1 MLRDLELDVAE
12 DDDYSLLD
20 GSSSFASAPPPRPPP
35 VLTRS
40 RTRAQG
46 TSSPV
51 LMTPV
56 RAGGGS
62 RGGYVVGVSPSSG
75 ATSRAQM
82 NSPIVVPAAKG
93 TGKPQ
98 HCVFI
103 DDAAM
108 ANVCFGLIGTGERFC
123 MAKKIEGK
131 THCGVSAHA
140 KGIRKKN
147 KAKVVV
153 DAFYVPGGII
163 LARPTAK
170 IDPMIL
176 KRDVPR
182 KYLHQLETGKLTT
195 TEWKNLIIDARTHVE
210 DSGGEDDEDEE
221 MEYDDEDEADSL
233 LSGVNEGQYDEE
245 DLQTGDIFEVDW
257 EDSQTGEGGD
267 WVPSMKSHRAA
278 IDLLGSILNSS
289 TRRHLACVKAL
300 NARADLGNQEGNE
313 TRKQVRRLLQMVHEH
328 KNLADAV
335 HAVLEA
341 DQVSSTRTLEELRN
355 EMDKFAIDLQDFST
369 EARVTSESIL
379 KMIALIRQRAQA
391 RDDNM
396 RARIVQMEAVIGG
409 FPRPPSPS
417 LMMHHQAITTTD
429 VGDTPLGTATIGG
442 TDTTITANMLFNL
455 VRELQGKVDLLTE
468 RAKHTGIVFNGV
480 AFNSESELSAWFARH
495 NPSGAGRA
503 SMVDF
508 QSIWAYAESDTL
520 EASVWLSDLEKSRK
534 MGFKG
539 GRYEA
544 TYTHSMGMKYPAQ
557 FVGKEKITSTTTIKM
572 LESNELW
579 RGNGMGDGY
588 KATLTKALEGAVERH
603 RTYCND
609 QLPAG
614 VVLEMALKTAERTL
628 RFWHSFVAYL
638 DEEYSM
644 LTSFNLLPKHILLL
658 LSNQVIQICDD
669 ISEFRCK
676 AVTTDI
682 SNPLATSARF
692 CWVTLQAHGCMEAYL
707 KDRFRRHPGINSS
720 FIRFLTRHMADQTAM
735 GLSGTVTALT
745 TRVKKLEDHSG
756 TKITQEM
763 YNKLDAKVEAII
775 TANDLKRKK

>member
-1 MLRDLELDVAE
+1 
-12 DDDYSLLD
+12 
-20 GSSSFASAPPPRPPP
+20 
-35 VLTRS
+35 
-40 RTRAQG
+40 
-46 TSSPV
+46 
-51 LMTPV
+51 
-56 RAGGGS
+56 
-62 RGGYVVGVSPSSG
+62 
-75 ATSRAQM
+75 M

-108 ANVCFGLIGTGERFC
+108 ANLCFGLIGTGERFC
-123 MAKKIEGK
+123 MATKIEGK

-147 KAKVVV
+147 KAKVMG

-182 KYLHQLETGKLTT
+182 KYLRQLETGKLTT
-195 TEWKNLIIDARTHVE
+195 AEWKNLIIDARTHVE

-233 LSGVNEGQYDEE
+233 PSGFNEGQYDEE

-257 EDSQTGEGGD
+257 DDSQMGEGGD

-328 KNLADAV
+328 KNLADSV

-341 DQVSSTRTLEELRN
+341 DQVLSTLTLEELRK
-355 EMDKFAIDLQDFST
+355 EMDKFAVDLQDFST

-417 LMMHHQAITTTD
+417 LTMHHQAITTMD

-503 SMVDF
+503 AMVDF
-508 QSIWAYAESDTL
+508 QSIWAYADSDTL
-520 EASVWLSDLEKSRK
+520 EASVWLSDLEKYRK

-572 LESNELW
+572 LESNKLW

-609 QLPAG
+609 QLPEG
-614 VVLEMALKTAERTL
+614 VVREMALKTAERTL

-682 SNPLATSARF
+682 SNPLATSSRF

>member
-1 MLRDLELDVAE
+1 M
-12 DDDYSLLD
+12 
-20 GSSSFASAPPPRPPP
+20 
-35 VLTRS
+35 
-40 RTRAQG
+40 
-46 TSSPV
+46 
-51 LMTPV
+51 
-56 RAGGGS
+56 
-62 RGGYVVGVSPSSG
+62 
-75 ATSRAQM
+75 
-82 NSPIVVPAAKG
+82 
-93 TGKPQ
+93 
-98 HCVFI
+98 
-103 DDAAM
+103 
-108 ANVCFGLIGTGERFC
+108 
-123 MAKKIEGK
+123 
-131 THCGVSAHA
+131 
-140 KGIRKKN
+140 
-147 KAKVVV
+147 
-153 DAFYVPGGII
+153 
-163 LARPTAK
+163 
-170 IDPMIL
+170 
-176 KRDVPR
+176 
-182 KYLHQLETGKLTT
+182 
-195 TEWKNLIIDARTHVE
+195 E
-210 DSGGEDDEDEE
+210 DSGGEEDDDEE

-267 WVPSMKSHRAA
+267 WVPAMKSHRAA

-341 DQVSSTRTLEELRN
+341 DQVSSTLTLEELRN

-682 SNPLATSARF
+682 SNPLATSSRF

>member
-1 MLRDLELDVAE
+1 
-12 DDDYSLLD
+12 
-20 GSSSFASAPPPRPPP
+20 
-35 VLTRS
+35 
-40 RTRAQG
+40 
-46 TSSPV
+46 
-51 LMTPV
+51 
-56 RAGGGS
+56 
-62 RGGYVVGVSPSSG
+62 
-75 ATSRAQM
+75 
-82 NSPIVVPAAKG
+82 
-93 TGKPQ
+93 
-98 HCVFI
+98 
-103 DDAAM
+103 
-108 ANVCFGLIGTGERFC
+108 
-123 MAKKIEGK
+123 
-131 THCGVSAHA
+131 
-140 KGIRKKN
+140 
-147 KAKVVV
+147 
-153 DAFYVPGGII
+153 
-163 LARPTAK
+163 
-170 IDPMIL
+170 MIL

-182 KYLHQLETGKLTT
+182 KYLRQLETGKLTT
-195 TEWKNLIIDARTHVE
+195 AEWKNLIIDARTHVE

-233 LSGVNEGQYDEE
+233 PSGFNEGQYDEE

-341 DQVSSTRTLEELRN
+341 DQVSSTLTLEELRK
-355 EMDKFAIDLQDFST
+355 EMDKFAVDLQDFSA

-417 LMMHHQAITTTD
+417 LTMHHQAITTTD

-503 SMVDF
+503 AMVDF

-609 QLPAG
+609 QLPEG
-614 VVLEMALKTAERTL
+614 VVREMALKTAERTL

-682 SNPLATSARF
+682 SNPLATSSRF

-720 FIRFLTRHMADQTAM
+720 FIPFLTRHMADQTAM